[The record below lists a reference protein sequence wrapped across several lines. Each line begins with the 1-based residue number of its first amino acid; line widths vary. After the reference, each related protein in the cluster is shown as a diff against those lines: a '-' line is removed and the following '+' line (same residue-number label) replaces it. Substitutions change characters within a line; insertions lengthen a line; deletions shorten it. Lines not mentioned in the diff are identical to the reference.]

1 MDLLDPES
9 GLNLDDDNHKIYAR
23 NSAEPPHYTGADA
36 LISNS
41 LVTEGCEIDGEVVH
55 SVISTGA
62 EVYKG
67 ARIEHSI
74 IMPGAK
80 VREGAQVSYAIV
92 GDGAEIGAGAKVG
105 SRQKKGEHCAIAVIA
120 PGYKVEENAAV
131 EAGTMVE

>member
-1 MDLLDPES
+1 MDLLDEDS

-36 LISNS
+36 VISNS

-62 EVYKG
+62 EVCKG
-67 ARIEHSI
+67 AKVEHSI

-80 VREGAQVSYAIV
+80 VLEGATVSYAIV

-105 SRQKKGEHCAIAVIA
+105 SPQNKSEHCAISVIA
-120 PGYKVEENAAV
+120 PAYKVDGGAVV
-131 EAGTMVE
+131 EAGAMVE